1 MHSYGTIFFIEK
13 IGLWIQQNL
22 KGGVFLNFKNKYSLS
37 ERESKFLLKKSVVA
51 LIHSASRLENV
62 NTTFPQTKTIVEGMS
77 VSGVPMD
84 DIQVILNLKNAYQYV
99 LKLPHNS
106 KFNLELACKINSFIS
121 YNESLELGVLRTGN
135 VGGVDYTPAVPIE
148 SEIKETIEVIMKS
161 NMSETYKALKYMY
174 FAMRAQLFWDGNKR
188 TAIVSA
194 NTIMMLN
201 GIGVVNINEKQLEYW
216 NSLLSE
222 FYESNN
228 DEKIIQWTY
237 ENCIHG
243 IDY

>member
-1 MHSYGTIFFIEK
+1 
-13 IGLWIQQNL
+13 LN
-22 KGGVFLNFKNKYSLS
+22 GGVFLNFKNKYNLS

-99 LKLPHNS
+99 LKLPHHS
-106 KFNLELACKINSFIS
+106 KFYLEVACKINSFIS
-121 YNESLELGVLRTGN
+121 YNESLEWGVLRTGN
-135 VGGVDYTPAVPIE
+135 VGIHGVDYTPTVPIE
-148 SEIKETIEVIMKS
+148 SEVRDTIEEIMNSK
-161 NMSETYKALKYMY
+161 MSETYKALKYMY

-194 NTIMMLN
+194 NTIMMFH
-201 GIGVVNINEKQLEYW
+201 GIGVVNINEKQLEHW

>member
-1 MHSYGTIFFIEK
+1 LS
-13 IGLWIQQNL
+13 
-22 KGGVFLNFKNKYSLS
+22 FKNKYSLS
-37 ERESKFLLKKSVVA
+37 DRESRFLLKKSIVA

-106 KFNLELACKINSFIS
+106 KFNLEIACKINSFIS
-121 YNESLELGVLRTGN
+121 YNESLEWGVLRTGN
-135 VGGVDYTPAVPIE
+135 VGIHGVDFTPVVPSE
-148 SEIKETIEVIMKS
+148 SEVRATIEEIMNS
-161 NMSETYKALKYMY
+161 NMPNTYKALKYMY

-201 GIGVVNINEKQLEYW
+201 GIGVVNINEKQLEHW
-216 NSLLSE
+216 NSLLSV